1 VGQRKA
7 KTMLE
12 ERECWLFVATG
23 PQRKQ
28 AKCFKLLRKFKFCK
42 KFKKNLLRTMSDD
55 RVPGD
60 RVKVTGGAYKGS
72 VGVVVMATP
81 MKARVRMTDTGEL
94 HVCVCFHTLLQL
106 TFRSTTR
113 VGQRLWV
120 GWVSVLC
127 PSWIQSQRRAWAT
140 RTTCSLAAVIYSWA
154 RESSIAASALPFLA
168 RAGRRGVTLGADP
181 EARCEDEGTQRGRGW
196 CSRVASPLPGS
207 PSPAHVSRAK
217 PSARALLLLS

>member
-1 VGQRKA
+1 
-7 KTMLE
+7 
-12 ERECWLFVATG
+12 
-23 PQRKQ
+23 
-28 AKCFKLLRKFKFCK
+28 
-42 KFKKNLLRTMSDD
+42 MSDD

-106 TFRSTTR
+106 TIPRAAFRSTTR

-140 RTTCSLAAVIYSWA
+140 RTTCSLAAVIYSWGKRIVNSSVCSLA
-154 RESSIAASALPFLA
+154 FSREGGEERSHRWEQIQ
-168 RAGRRGVTLGADP
+168 
-181 EARCEDEGTQRGRGW
+181 RCEDGRDAKGGG
-196 CSRVASPLPGS
+196 VGAAGASPLPGS
-207 PSPAHVSRAK
+207 PSPAHMCRAK